1 VRYLGRCTCILAN
14 YILFISVDS
23 RLARCIVVRIVRID
37 YHWPVAAGTR
47 NMGLSIEHHSAAA
60 IDDAPTLRCPQRA
73 PNAVKVDACLL
84 YDDAHCGFDGWD
96 ATAKILWSCCTFEQ
110 PTQRIPCTKVIMSS
124 QGERA
129 PLLQQRW
136 SEEGEPRTVRF
147 PSHASCVCLLTCDSI
162 FVSKTSRMRKTR
174 ENGRDGG
181 RWPTWP
187 S

>member
-1 VRYLGRCTCILAN
+1 MWTSARYLSRCASRCDAATNNSSDISVHCTCILAN

-23 RLARCIVVRIVRID
+23 SLARCIVVRIVRID
-37 YHWPVAAGTR
+37 IIGQWLQVPGTWVYR
-47 NMGLSIEHHSAAA
+47 SSIIEGA

-73 PNAVKVDACLL
+73 PNAVKVDGCLL

-96 ATAKILWSCCTFEQ
+96 ATVKILWSCCTFEQ

-147 PSHASCVCLLTCDSI
+147 PSHALYVCIANL
-162 FVSKTSRMRKTR
+162 
-174 ENGRDGG
+174 
-181 RWPTWP
+181 
-187 S
+187 